1 MVGSTV
7 GFFVGNFEGETGLF
21 EGGDVVKAV
30 GETEGDL
37 VELADGDFEGSN
49 VDGEALGLVVV
60 EVAVTKIVKFP
71 LLLP

>member
-1 MVGSTV
+1 MVGCTV
-7 GFFVGNFEGETGLF
+7 GFFVGNFEGET
-21 EGGDVVKAV
+21 GDVVKAV

-37 VELADGDFEGSN
+37 VGLADGDFEGSD